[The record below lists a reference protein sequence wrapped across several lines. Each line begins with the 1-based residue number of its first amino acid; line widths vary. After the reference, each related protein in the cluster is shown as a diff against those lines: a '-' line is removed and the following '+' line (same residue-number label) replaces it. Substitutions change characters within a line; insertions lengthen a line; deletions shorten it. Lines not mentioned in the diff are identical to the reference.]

1 MTLATY
7 KQLLEELGPNVKDV
21 KYSLRK
27 QKWILVYREGTLDDE
42 EFDTFSQLIDFVVN
56 DAS

>member
-1 MTLATY
+1 MTTATY

-27 QKWILVYREGTLDDE
+27 QKWILVYRDGTLDDE
-42 EFDTFSQLIDFVVN
+42 EFDTFFQLVDFLVK